1 MGRRFR
7 NAMVNFKSEEDLEVY
22 LKKFTEEIP
31 KLMPEIKQMTICRA
45 SKDSFYTSLLMTL
58 KKNRI

>member
-1 MGRRFR
+1 MSNAVEIQKRRLDLGRRFR

-31 KLMPEIKQMTICRA
+31 KLMP
-45 SKDSFYTSLLMTL
+45 
-58 KKNRI
+58 